1 MSISEHIYE
10 IYGELLIMAV
20 MLMVA
25 HYVFLEPKWKKWQC
39 ILNVVSIP
47 VLLYIEFFVENEAKI
62 FAGLFWVGLN
72 ISFAREKRRIRGFFL
87 IIPIFGI
94 CLGIMQSAIFLPELL
109 FGIAD
114 DSYSALI
121 DLITLVLLFLFAW
134 RGKGWREHFELEM
147 HYRTLQRWESRLLI
161 GIGVLIYVVTYPV
174 LDNEDLMQLD
184 FSLRMYMAVI
194 LIITLILTVSVIV
207 LVMQGNQR
215 DYYKGMAELNEH
227 YLRAE
232 LKHFQTYQESQIETR
247 RIRHDMKNHLQSMM
261 YLANENKL
269 EELRRYLEKLNISVA
284 QTDMELHCGN
294 YIADAICNEKNQ
306 YAKKN
311 GIHFEIEGRMP
322 ENMQMEAIDICTIF
336 SNAIDNA
343 IEAVTEI
350 PEMKQRWIKL
360 KIQNQGDILFLC
372 FTNPVQSDKA
382 RRFGERTSKKDRIN
396 HGFGLQ
402 NIRRAAEKYHGE
414 LTTHIETEDEE
425 ANFVLELMLMGQ
437 SQQI

>member
-1 MSISEHIYE
+1 MRISEHIYQ
-10 IYGELLIMAV
+10 IYGELLIIAV

-25 HYVFLEPKWKKWQC
+25 HYVFLEPKWKKWQW
-39 ILNVVSIP
+39 ILNAVSIP
-47 VLLYIEFFVENEAKI
+47 VLVYIEFLVENEAKI
-62 FAGLFWVGLN
+62 FAGLFWVGFN
-72 ISFAREKRRIRGFFL
+72 ISLARKKQRIRGFFL

-109 FGIAD
+109 FGVAD

-121 DLITLVLLFLFAW
+121 DLLTLVLLFLFAW
-134 RGKGWREHFELEM
+134 RGKGWRERFELEM
-147 HYRTLQRWESRLLI
+147 QYRTLQRWESRLLI
-161 GIGVLIYVVTYPV
+161 GIGILIYVVTYPV

-184 FSLRMYMAVI
+184 FSLRMYLAVI

-215 DYYKGMAELNEH
+215 DYYKGIAELNEH

-232 LKHFQTYQESQIETR
+232 LKHFQAYQESQVETR

-269 EELRRYLEKLNISVA
+269 EELRGYLEKLNISVA
-284 QTDMELHCGN
+284 QTDMELHCGS

-311 GIHFEIEGRMP
+311 GIHFEIEGRMS
-322 ENMQMEAIDICTIF
+322 EHMQIEAMDVCTIF

-343 IEAVTEI
+343 IEAVMQI
-350 PEMKQRWIKL
+350 SEMEQRWIKL
-360 KIQNQGDILFLC
+360 KIQNQGDILFLR
-372 FTNPVQSDKA
+372 FTNPVQSDNTRK
-382 RRFGERTSKKDRIN
+382 FGERTSKKDRIN

-402 NIRRAAEKYHGE
+402 NIRRAAEKYHGKM
-414 LTTHIETEDEE
+414 TTHIETEDEE
-425 ANFVLELMLMGQ
+425 AKFVLELMLMSQ

>member
-1 MSISEHIYE
+1 MRISEHIYQ
-10 IYGELLIMAV
+10 IYGELLIMAA

-25 HYVFLEPKWKKWQC
+25 HYVFLEPKWKKWQW
-39 ILNVVSIP
+39 ILNAVSIP
-47 VLLYIEFFVENEAKI
+47 VLVYIEFFVENEAKI
-62 FAGLFWVGLN
+62 FAGLFWVGFN
-72 ISFAREKRRIRGFFL
+72 ISLARKKRRIRGFFL

-114 DSYSALI
+114 DSYSAFI
-121 DLITLVLLFLFAW
+121 DLLTFVLLLLFVW

-147 HYRTLQRWESRLLI
+147 QYRTLQRWESRLLI
-161 GIGVLIYVVTYPV
+161 GIGILIYVVTYPV

-184 FSLRMYMAVI
+184 FSLRMYLAVI

-215 DYYKGMAELNEH
+215 DYYKGIAELNEH

-247 RIRHDMKNHLQSMM
+247 RIRHDMKNHLQSIM
-261 YLANENKL
+261 YLANENEL
-269 EELRRYLEKLNISVA
+269 EELRRYLNGLNILVE

-294 YIADAICNEKNQ
+294 HIADAICNEKNQ

-311 GIHFEIEGRMP
+311 KIRFEIDGRIS
-322 ENMQMEAIDICTIF
+322 EHMQMEAMDVCTIF

-343 IEAVTEI
+343 IEAAMQISEI
-350 PEMKQRWIKL
+350 KNRWIKL
-360 KIQNQGDILFLC
+360 KIQNQGDILFLQ
-372 FTNPVQSDKA
+372 FTNSMLSENAK
-382 RRFGERTSKKDRIN
+382 RLGERTSKKDSIN

-402 NIRRAAEKYHGE
+402 NIRRAVEKYQGKME
-414 LTTHIETEDEE
+414 IREE
-425 ANFVLELMLMGQ
+425 SQGGVAVFALELMLMSQ